1 MPEPFPMNSTVVAV
15 VQAFV
20 AMSVIYVW
28 MVRYQ
33 AVLHDF
39 ATFELPD
46 WLRDLVGASKLTG
59 AVLLLGVGDGLEGIG
74 AAIIFFFMAAA
85 LVMHL
90 RVKNPL
96 VKMLPSLGLGG
107 MAILIMLHHFTI
119 RLAAT
124 G

>member
-1 MPEPFPMNSTVVAV
+1 MSPTVVTV
-15 VQAFV
+15 LQAFV

-33 AVLHDF
+33 SVLDDF
-39 ATFELPD
+39 ATFDLPA

-74 AAIIFFFMAAA
+74 AGIIAFFMASA

-90 RVKNPL
+90 RVKNPF
-96 VKMLPSLGLGG
+96 VKMLPSIGLGA
-107 MAILIMLHHFTI
+107 MAIVLIWHHS
-119 RLAAT
+119 RS